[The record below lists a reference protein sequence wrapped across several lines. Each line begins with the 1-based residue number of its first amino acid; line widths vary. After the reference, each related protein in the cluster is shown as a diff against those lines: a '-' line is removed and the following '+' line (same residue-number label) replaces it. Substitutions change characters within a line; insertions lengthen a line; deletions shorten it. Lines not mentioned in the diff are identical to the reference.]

1 MARLRRTMSASA
13 SLPMRVPSFR
23 FGIVVILSTISR
35 GVVLSPFVSLAS
47 TAIRS
52 RGASV
57 WITREGADRD
67 RVGCVEPIVLHDHDR
82 TRLAGVVLA
91 TGCGPDLTALHSSTP
106 VEIESMKA

>member
-35 GVVLSPFVSLAS
+35 EVVLSPFVSLAS

-52 RGASV
+52 SGASV
-57 WITREGADRD
+57 GSLVTAQIVTESVASNRSSCTITIGRGLPA
-67 RVGCVEPIVLHDHDR
+67 
-82 TRLAGVVLA
+82 
-91 TGCGPDLTALHSSTP
+91 
-106 VEIESMKA
+106 